1 MTALENMAAAA
12 RQPGLGDARV
22 PCPLC
27 GGLIHPVAGRC
38 KHCKEDL
45 TQFRAGRPQAAAAL
59 PPLNGAGSQPVP
71 VPAPAPQVSPWAPP
85 THANGAAAAPVP
97 VAVPTAREGSQ
108 PILPQRPTG
117 RSMAVASPTT
127 SLWRSWPMIVIG
139 VAVLAIVTAVV
150 IMVLPEDTKGS
161 SKKIGTPPPA
171 PERMDLDPMPP
182 KASQL
187 NPGDPWSQPDPGA
200 QPQQPPR
207 PTPPPDPSQPDPNDP
222 NDLFGG
228 LGGGAGITG
237 SAVMLT
243 VFDKACNKL
252 KTCPDIDQSMIST
265 VCDQFASMPKPPAPK
280 NCPAAQRC
288 FDAIDGM
295 SCSQASSTSPL
306 TAIYLIKDCT
316 SAMNDC

>member
-1 MTALENMAAAA
+1 MTALVNMAAAA

-59 PPLNGAGSQPVP
+59 PPLVAPHAPSQPVA
-71 VPAPAPQVSPWAPP
+71 VPDPAQLVSPWAPP
-85 THANGAAAAPVP
+85 QANGAAAPVP
-97 VAVPTAREGSQ
+97 VAVPPAREGSQ

-117 RSMAVASPTT
+117 RSMVAATPTS

-150 IMVLPEDTKGS
+150 IMVLPEDTKRP

-187 NPGDPWSQPDPGA
+187 NPGDPWSQPDPGT
-200 QPQQPPR
+200 QPQPQA
-207 PTPPPDPSQPDPNDP
+207 PTPPDPAQPDPNDP
-222 NDLFGG
+222 NDIFGG
-228 LGGGAGITG
+228 LGGAGISG

-265 VCDQFASMPKPPAPK
+265 VCDQFASMPKPPPPK